1 MVIDRFAVFLVSIF
15 LLVLFNNMFTKE
27 IFLGVEFLS
36 DKFFIKMFCIEYRE
50 YKAII
55 LLGPEIGMLRW
66 SFTDQQVSYLCRFPE
81 NVNQL

>member
-27 IFLGVEFLS
+27 IFWGVEFLS
-36 DKFFIKMFCIEYRE
+36 DKFFIKMFCIEYCE

-55 LLGPEIGMLRW
+55 LLGPKIGMLRW

-81 NVNQL
+81 NVKQL